1 MTDET
6 HDASPN
12 APEDPKP
19 SLPELRDRIDK
30 LDRELVKLLNER
42 AKAVVTVGEVKRGD
56 GTPVYA
62 PHREQEVLKKVL
74 GLSTGPLYERTIEAI
89 WREIMSGSFSLEKP
103 LRIGYLGPPGS
114 YSHQAATRHFGS
126 SVSYE
131 DMHEV
136 DGVFTEVMRGHC
148 HYGLVPIENSNSG
161 GVVDTLDAFQAH
173 GRQITIY
180 SELLLNVHHSM
191 LANCEPKQVTRVHSK
206 PEALSQ
212 CRKWLSVQYPGV
224 ELVPAASTSR
234 AVQTAKAEE
243 VLEPGR
249 GSAAIGSTLAGQLY
263 GVNMLFERIEDDPNN
278 ITRFFIIS
286 GEQARPSGDD
296 KTSMMFMTEDK
307 PGALLNVLAA
317 FDRHS
322 VNLSHIDKRPSGREN
337 WSYTFFIDALG
348 HREDTKVAAA
358 INDATAHCNELIVL
372 GSYPRA
378 TRIL

>member
-1 MTDET
+1 M
-6 HDASPN
+6 
-12 APEDPKP
+12 
-19 SLPELRDRIDK
+19 SLSD
-30 LDRELVKLLNER
+30 
-42 AKAVVTVGEVKRGD
+42 
-56 GTPVYA
+56 
-62 PHREQEVLKKVL
+62 
-74 GLSTGPLYERTIEAI
+74 GPLFDKTLEAI

-103 LRIGYLGPPGS
+103 LRIGYLGPAGS
-114 YSHQAATRHFGS
+114 YSHQAATRHFGQ

-136 DGVFTEVMRGHC
+136 DGVFTEVLRGHC
-148 HYGLVPIENSNSG
+148 NYGLVPIENSNSG

-173 GRQITIY
+173 GRTITIY
-180 SELLLNVHHSM
+180 SELLLNVHHSL

-212 CRKWLSVQYPGV
+212 CRKWLATQYPGV

-263 GVNMLFERIEDDPNN
+263 GVNTLFERIEDDPNN
-278 ITRFFIIS
+278 ITRFFVICR
-286 GEQARPSGDD
+286 EKAQPTGDD
-296 KTSMMFMTEDK
+296 KTSIMFSTEDK
-307 PGALLNVLAA
+307 PGALLRVLSA
-317 FDRHS
+317 FDRNE

-337 WSYTFFIDALG
+337 WSYTFFVDAIG
-348 HREDTKVAAA
+348 HRDDDRIASA
-358 INDATAHCNELIVL
+358 IDDAKQHCNELTVL

-378 TRIL
+378 KRIV

>member
-1 MTDET
+1 MPD
-6 HDASPN
+6 DQPASNPP
-12 APEDPKP
+12 APDPSKP
-19 SLPELRDRIDK
+19 TLPELRDRIDEI
-30 LDRELVKLLNER
+30 DRRLVELLNER
-42 AKAVVTVGEVKRGD
+42 ARAVVTVGEVKRDD
-56 GTPVYA
+56 GTPIYA

-74 GLSTGPLYERTIEAI
+74 GLSQGPLNERTIEAI
-89 WREIMSGSFSLEKP
+89 WREIMSGSFSLEHP

-114 YSHQAATRHFGS
+114 YSHQAATSHFGS

-136 DGVFTEVMRGHC
+136 DGVFTEVLRGHC
-148 HYGLVPIENSNSG
+148 NYGLVPIENSNSG
-161 GVVDTLDAFQAH
+161 GVVDTLDAFLAH

-180 SELLLNVHHSM
+180 SELLLNVHHSL
-191 LANCEPKQVTRVHSK
+191 LANCEPKQVSRVHSK

-212 CRKWLSVQYPGV
+212 CRKWLATQFPGV

-263 GVNMLFERIEDDPNN
+263 GVNTLFERIEDDPNN
-278 ITRFFIIS
+278 ITRFFVICR
-286 GEQARPSGDD
+286 EKAQPTGDD
-296 KTSMMFMTEDK
+296 KTSIMFSTEDR
-307 PGALLNVLAA
+307 PGALLRVLSA
-317 FDRHS
+317 FDAHS

-337 WSYTFFIDALG
+337 WSYTFFIDAVG
-348 HREDTKVAAA
+348 HREDDKVATAIDAA
-358 INDATAHCNELIVL
+358 RGHCNELIVL

-378 TRIL
+378 QRIL